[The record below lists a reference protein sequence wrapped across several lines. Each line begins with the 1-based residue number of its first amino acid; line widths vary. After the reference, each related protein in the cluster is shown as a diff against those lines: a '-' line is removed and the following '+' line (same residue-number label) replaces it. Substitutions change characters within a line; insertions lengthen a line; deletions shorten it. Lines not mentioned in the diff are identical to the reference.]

1 VKNKTE
7 DIDIAYNF
15 AFGHSLPPIHYE
27 PAETGEC
34 WPFSPPPP
42 PSDMTKVRH
51 FVVVL
56 ARTGKSTIE
65 VKILTDHAYG
75 NMSLNRKQMYTNF
88 KEVKLGKNTGDERVS
103 NP

>member
-1 VKNKTE
+1 VKNKIE

-15 AFGHSLPPIHYE
+15 PLCYSLPPIHYE
-27 PAETGEC
+27 PSETGEC
-34 WPFSPPPP
+34 WPSSTPPP

-51 FVVVL
+51 FVALL

-75 NMSLNRKQMYTNF
+75 NMSLNRKQMYTIF
-88 KEVKLGKNTGDERVS
+88 KEVKFGKNTGDERVS